1 MKSLTNNLAKIFSVL
16 TLTMLIN
23 LSGSTEASAQLEVS
37 TGIDL
42 VSTYVCRGVA
52 YSGPSSQPYV

>member
-1 MKSLTNNLAKIFSVL
+1 MKSLANNLAKIFSVL

-42 VSTYVCRGVA
+42 VST
-52 YSGPSSQPYV
+52 